1 MSYVT
6 TGGPGKEHRAN
17 KLPPTR
23 RIREG
28 RKERGGTSPHVLPTY
43 QNPCR
48 WNPSWLRNKLGI
60 RKDPESEWLARD
72 NLETNAIAIKP
83 EAASHAAEQFSWVPL
98 PHSSPLERLFPHV
111 SPQTVHF
118 WVLRKSPLSGPRR
131 DLLLRSLFNRP
142 DFSLLPFL
150 SYIRHHIPTLML
162 SHYVPVWNVFFP
174 STCQIQLPF
183 EITNVSIKSFLIIR
197 QPPFSVICLA
207 FIISSTHYN
216 ILLYLIWSW
225 HALSW
230 VLSIV
235 PLIYLVSQN
244 YTFMRI
250 INKLWVLPWA

>member
-1 MSYVT
+1 MSTFPFQPNILLLGEPLTKTAHPGLIVTTRMSYVT

-28 RKERGGTSPHVLPTY
+28 RKERGGTSPHVLPTS

-111 SPQTVHF
+111 SPRTVHF

-131 DLLLRSLFNRP
+131 DLPSCNIAPKKSVQQARLFVASFSFLHQASHSYLNA
-142 DFSLLPFL
+142 FSLCSCLKCVL
-150 SYIRHHIPTLML
+150 S
-162 SHYVPVWNVFFP
+162 
-174 STCQIQLPF
+174 
-183 EITNVSIKSFLIIR
+183 
-197 QPPFSVICLA
+197 
-207 FIISSTHYN
+207 
-216 ILLYLIWSW
+216 LYLPNPTPIW
-225 HALSW
+225 
-230 VLSIV
+230 
-235 PLIYLVSQN
+235 N
-244 YTFMRI
+244 
-250 INKLWVLPWA
+250 N